1 MKKKLSIKSSTDP
14 LIDEVIKNLRRKG
27 VPCGTGAEI
36 VKVRKGK

>member
-1 MKKKLSIKSSTDP
+1 MKKKLSIKPSTDS
-14 LIDEVIKNLRRKG
+14 LIDEVIQNLRRKG